1 MRLAEQN
8 KIVFC
13 VQPEDHQSA
22 GIDGDSVSMENYSH
36 VAFIILFGELT
47 GNAVLKVYS
56 GATVGAKTTAETF
69 NYRACATDMKSSG
82 GDLLAAETTSAALT
96 LTAATYQDRFIVV
109 EMDADEF
116 TDGQPFVTLE
126 FSSAASELLVAV
138 TAILSKPRYRQNVP
152 PTPLA

>member
-8 KIVFC
+8 KIVFA

-36 VAFIILFGELT
+36 VAFLIGFGELA
-47 GNAVLKVYS
+47 GDAVLKCYS
-56 GATVGAKTTAETF
+56 GATAGTKTTAETF
-69 NYRACATDMKSSG
+69 NYRACATDMKSAG

-96 LTAATYQDRFIVV
+96 LSNATYEDRFIVV

-116 TDGQPFVTLE
+116 TDGQPWVTLE
-126 FSSAASELLVAV
+126 FSSAASELLVCVFAV
-138 TAILSKPRYRQNVP
+138 LSKPRYGQNVP
-152 PTPLA
+152 PTAIT